1 MTWRKRGRMI
11 KIPFFIFFKL
21 WDAICSACAYML
33 NNAGDMDEDDMA
45 QNQKKF
51 RFITETLIERYVLA
65 VLVYE

>member
-1 MTWRKRGRMI
+1 
-11 KIPFFIFFKL
+11 
-21 WDAICSACAYML
+21 ML